1 MTATLKSKRETLR
14 SKPTRLR
21 APKSSGTEPRIDPM
35 GGFRQQGIIRGV
47 SIVTR
52 GEALGHYMW
61 LDADFLKSVAAGINA
76 KNKGVKARFTHPGL
90 SSDGLGTFLGRV
102 MTAKVDGDQVIADL
116 HFCEAGH
123 NTPDGDLAKYVM
135 DLAKEDPTAFGVSI
149 VFSEDIGAEDRFEAD
164 HEDED
169 GYFHSP
175 DKDNTQNL
183 PHARLSALEAAD
195 VVDEPA
201 ANPDGFFH
209 REQHFAQEADQLVS
223 YAIGLTSD
231 RPATTH
237 LGLDADRTATFVAR
251 FLDQHGLTLTRKDE
265 QMANENT
272 DSQGTAVTVEQLNA
286 FGKQLLSKVDEKLSA
301 FGKPAVLEEKEGPSD
316 AEIRSEER
324 ARTKDLTNLFSSAGL
339 KDSAILDGWI
349 DKGVTL
355 TEAKAQI
362 CDLHI
367 KQNKLVGD
375 DDPNVTNN
383 SKDPK
388 AKYRAEFRENM
399 VSLASMGIT
408 DEEQYIHSRMV
419 DEGQAVLV
427 PGVKPKPAA

>member
-1 MTATLKSKRETLR
+1 
-14 SKPTRLR
+14 
-21 APKSSGTEPRIDPM
+21 
-35 GGFRQQGIIRGV
+35 
-47 SIVTR
+47 
-52 GEALGHYMW
+52 
-61 LDADFLKSVAAGINA
+61 
-76 KNKGVKARFTHPGL
+76 
-90 SSDGLGTFLGRV
+90 
-102 MTAKVDGDQVIADL
+102 
-116 HFCEAGH
+116 
-123 NTPDGDLAKYVM
+123 
-135 DLAKEDPTAFGVSI
+135 
-149 VFSEDIGAEDRFEAD
+149 
-164 HEDED
+164 
-169 GYFHSP
+169 
-175 DKDNTQNL
+175 
-183 PHARLSALEAAD
+183 
-195 VVDEPA
+195 
-201 ANPDGFFH
+201 
-209 REQHFAQEADQLVS
+209 
-223 YAIGLTSD
+223 
-231 RPATTH
+231 
-237 LGLDADRTATFVAR
+237 
-251 FLDQHGLTLTRKDE
+251 
-265 QMANENT
+265 MANENK